1 MNGNT
6 LKQTCHC
13 NPFNSF
19 ILSKIHV
26 IPLQGWSWACHTNNP
41 LGVEIVTILVHF
53 VFESNQWALPS
64 TTLSSMPAYWNTMQW
79 CFPKI
84 ILEWSTVIQIKQ
96 CCVYCK
102 SFIVLWIQQSLPSH
116 CFYQQYYLVSGFPCM
131 QIKSKCIYANRVFI

>member
-19 ILSKIHV
+19 ITSKIHE

-41 LGVEIVTILVHF
+41 LGVEIVTILVPF
-53 VFESNQWALPS
+53 IFESNQLALPS

-79 CFPKI
+79 CFPKN

-96 CCVYCK
+96 CCVVNQ
-102 SFIVLWIQQSLPSH
+102 FIVLWIQQGLPTH
-116 CFYQQYYLVSGFPCM
+116 CFYQLYFLVSGFQCLH
-131 QIKSKCIYANRVFI
+131 IKSKCIYSNRVFI